1 MRILPFRVSC
11 VLVGQIQLRS
21 SLSRCGCVA
30 LVLLVRYLRQHL
42 RRLID
47 LRLSF
52 KFTHLMRIFYKPAS
66 ISASFL
72 IVLT

>member
-21 SLSRCGCVA
+21 SLSRCGGVA

-52 KFTHLMRIFYKPAS
+52 
-66 ISASFL
+66 
-72 IVLT
+72 